1 MDNGMIRTI
10 FTIVTSMLL
19 TLMGIGVF
27 LRVVFKT
34 LEISDP
40 EDGF

>member
-1 MDNGMIRTI
+1 MIRTI
-10 FTIVTSMLL
+10 LTIVTSMLF
-19 TLMGIGVF
+19 TLIGIGVF
-27 LRVVFKT
+27 LRTVFKT